1 MDVYSVALFV
11 HIVGAVLLFVL
22 LTIEGVGLRVGFSA
36 APMNR
41 VLGPISAVAI
51 LVPGAYMMWAQ
62 VGWTGWVAVGIAT
75 YVLIAVVGAI
85 TGISVMRGRMS
96 NRAATLSWLVRIGMA
111 LAVLFE
117 MTVKPNAV
125 VAAIVV
131 VAGALLGVAASLVRR
146 REVASV

>member
-1 MDVYSVALFV
+1 MDLYSIALFI

-22 LTIEGVGLRVGFSA
+22 LTVEGLGLRMGFSA

-75 YVLIAVVGAI
+75 YVLIAVAGAI

-96 NRAATLSWLVRIGMA
+96 SRAASLSWLVRVGMA
-111 LAVLFE
+111 LAVVFD
-117 MTVKPNAV
+117 MTVKPNLLVALAV
-125 VAAIVV
+125 VGV
-131 VAGALLGVAASLVRR
+131 GAVLGAAASLVRR
-146 REVASV
+146 REVVSA

>member
-1 MDVYSVALFV
+1 MDLYSVALFV

-75 YVLIAVVGAI
+75 YVLIAGVGAFTRI
-85 TGISVMRGRMS
+85 HVVRGRMG
-96 NRAATLSWLVRIGMA
+96 NPPATLSWLRS
-111 LAVLFE
+111 
-117 MTVKPNAV
+117 
-125 VAAIVV
+125 AAI
-131 VAGALLGVAASLVRR
+131 AA
-146 REVASV
+146 

>member
-1 MDVYSVALFV
+1 MDLYSIALFI

-22 LTIEGVGLRVGFSA
+22 LTVEGLGLRMGFSA

-75 YVLIAVVGAI
+75 YVLIAVAGAF

-96 NRAATLSWLVRIGMA
+96 SRAASLSWLVRVGMA
-111 LAVLFE
+111 LAVVFD
-117 MTVKPNAV
+117 MTVKP
-125 VAAIVV
+125 VAAIAVAAV
-131 VAGALLGVAASLVRR
+131 IAGALLGAAASVIRG
-146 REVASV
+146 REVVST